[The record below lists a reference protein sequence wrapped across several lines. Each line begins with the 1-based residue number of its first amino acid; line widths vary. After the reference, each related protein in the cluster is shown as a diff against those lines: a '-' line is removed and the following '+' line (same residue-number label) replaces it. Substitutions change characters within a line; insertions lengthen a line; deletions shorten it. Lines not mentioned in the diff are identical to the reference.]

1 MARRVLHAFSF
12 LSLLATV
19 VIVESKP
26 NIAPQVTYQKLEGA
40 LFSNSSLLY
49 LMQEVLIPSK
59 ILPRGLVHFS
69 IHVTVGSMQPLDCD
83 NSSLPGGRSIFPY
96 YKDFQWSSSALIDL
110 ILIDQLFTLD
120 SVISYSV
127 FHIIEHHEHLYLPLH
142 IDTLPCE
149 PTEDA
154 ILAAFMQLLP
164 WVCIIMYILYVCAC
178 VCVIIDSF
186 S

>member
-1 MARRVLHAFSF
+1 MEQFCL
-12 LSLLATV
+12 
-19 VIVESKP
+19 
-26 NIAPQVTYQKLEGA
+26 N
-40 LFSNSSLLY
+40 
-49 LMQEVLIPSK
+49 
-59 ILPRGLVHFS
+59 LV
-69 IHVTVGSMQPLDCD
+69 
-83 NSSLPGGRSIFPY
+83 
-96 YKDFQWSSSALIDL
+96 DL
-110 ILIDQLFTLD
+110 ILIDQLFILD

-164 WVCIIMYILYVCAC
+164 WVCIIMYILHVRAC